1 MSPKKVSWSLYAG
14 SSTDRKILLDI
25 TRLGYAP
32 KFAEGTA
39 ERCGEAR
46 GATGSHPAAA
56 ANRVD
61 SASKGEIIGAL
72 HDPSSAMKLANRSR
86 RNARTTRH
94 SGSQLVPMEFS
105 LAAFWSEKGK
115 RKQKERREGREG
127 RERWDGGTGLDS
139 HPSWNRKD
147 GEVSLSTT

>member
-56 ANRVD
+56 ANRRD

-72 HDPSSAMKLANRSR
+72 HDPNSAMKLA
-86 RNARTTRH
+86 
-94 SGSQLVPMEFS
+94 
-105 LAAFWSEKGK
+105 
-115 RKQKERREGREG
+115 
-127 RERWDGGTGLDS
+127 TGLDEMPGRRGIPEVNWRRWS
-139 HPSWNRKD
+139 SLWQPSGQRKKRGNKKKGGKAER
-147 GEVSLSTT
+147 GEKGGTEGQGWIPIPVGIEGMGKYH

>member
-14 SSTDRKILLDI
+14 TSTDRNILLDI
-25 TRLGYAP
+25 TRLGSSP

-56 ANRVD
+56 ANRRD

-72 HDPSSAMKLANRSR
+72 HDPNSAMKLATGLNEMPGRQGTPEVNWR
-86 RNARTTRH
+86 RWSSLWQP
-94 SGSQLVPMEFS
+94 SGQRKKRGNKKKGGKAERG
-105 LAAFWSEKGK
+105 EKGGT
-115 RKQKERREGREG
+115 EGQGWTPIPVGVEG
-127 RERWDGGTGLDS
+127 MGK
-139 HPSWNRKD
+139 HH
-147 GEVSLSTT
+147 

>member
-1 MSPKKVSWSLYAG
+1 MQVLALIG
-14 SSTDRKILLDI
+14 ILLDI

-72 HDPSSAMKLANRSR
+72 HDPNSAMKLANRSR

-105 LAAFWSEKGK
+105 LAAFWSEKEKRRKKKGGMAERGK
-115 RKQKERREGREG
+115 K
-127 RERWDGGTGLDS
+127 GGTGGRAGF
-139 HPSWNRKD
+139 PSQL
-147 GEVSLSTT
+147 E

>member
-72 HDPSSAMKLANRSR
+72 HDPNSAMKLANRSR

-105 LAAFWSEKGK
+105 LAAFWSEKEK
-115 RKQKERREGREG
+115 RRQKEGGRAERGKKGGKEGQGWTPIPVGIEG
-127 RERWDGGTGLDS
+127 MGKY
-139 HPSWNRKD
+139 H
-147 GEVSLSTT
+147 